1 MGIFWG
7 GRRPGISIPLLER
20 RMNILGFLIPD
31 DPANVAGMVAG
42 TVGNK
47 AIETTGNQIK
57 FDNFVQQAKDKGV
70 LTKTDDCKAE
80 QNGTLGI
87 YNAYEELYAY
97 LKYKKIIKSTAE
109 AASIMTFETVDTI
122 NKDLIKESDIKR
134 LVNKDNKDF
143 PTSLKCYSI
152 KHDKLSDLLEHYK
165 YSATNEF
172 KVIGGLV
179 SGKRRN
185 TKRRRNTRRRTQKR
199 RN

>member
-1 MGIFWG
+1 
-7 GRRPGISIPLLER
+7 
-20 RMNILGFLIPD
+20 MNSVLGFLFPTD
-31 DPANVAGMVAG
+31 AENVGWMAAGMA
-42 TVGNK
+42 GNK

-87 YNAYEELYAY
+87 YNAYAELYAY
-97 LKYKKIIKSTAE
+97 LKDKKIIKSTAE

-143 PTSLKCYSI
+143 PTSLKCYTLY
-152 KHDKLSDLLEHYK
+152 HNKLSDLLEHYK

-172 KVIGGLV
+172 KVLRGIV

-185 TKRRRNTRRRTQKR
+185 TKRRKNTRRRTQKR